1 MGDLMNEF
9 IKKQAISMLRMEL
22 IMTLIYIGAWGIWGI
37 MAIVDLNVAKI
48 FFLGM
53 SIYIALIIHYHVP
66 LHKWNYSG
74 SIQAIG
80 IISVLYAYFM
90 IWHGFPIDW
99 GNGTTTLFIHL
110 FLGITKV
117 IHSDFISISIISL
130 TYFVLVY
137 VISLALF
144 WILCALNGKNQCYQ
158 RKWCRSHY
166 RKRYQRTK
174 QKHGYNLNKYKV
186 IELEFRKRN
195 ELWLSV
201 LYRIIII
208 NIRWDELE

>member
-9 IKKQAISMLRMEL
+9 IKKKAISMLRIEL

-53 SIYIALIIHYHVP
+53 SIYIALIIHYHIP
-66 LHKWNYSG
+66 AHKWNYSG

-117 IHSDFISISIISL
+117 IHNDFIRISIISL
-130 TYFVLVY
+130 TYFVSVY

-166 RKRYQRTK
+166 RKRYDRTK
-174 QKHGYNLNKYKV
+174 QKHGYNLNKYKA
-186 IELEFRKRN
+186 IELEFRKRH

>member
-1 MGDLMNEF
+1 MGGLMNEF
-9 IKKQAISMLRMEL
+9 MKKKAISMLRMEL
-22 IMTLIYIGAWGIWGI
+22 IITLIYIGAWGIWGI

-53 SIYIALIIHYHVP
+53 SIYITLIIHYHVP

-117 IHSDFISISIISL
+117 IHNDFISISIMFL
-130 TYFVLVY
+130 TPFVLVY

-158 RKWCRSHY
+158 RK
-166 RKRYQRTK
+166 
-174 QKHGYNLNKYKV
+174 
-186 IELEFRKRN
+186 
-195 ELWLSV
+195 
-201 LYRIIII
+201 
-208 NIRWDELE
+208 

>member
-9 IKKQAISMLRMEL
+9 MKKKAISMLRMEL
-22 IMTLIYIGAWGIWGI
+22 IITLIYIGAWGIWGI

-117 IHSDFISISIISL
+117 IHNDFISISIMFL
-130 TYFVLVY
+130 TPFVLVY

>member
-1 MGDLMNEF
+1 
-9 IKKQAISMLRMEL
+9 MLRMEL

-53 SIYIALIIHYHVP
+53 SIYITLIIHYHVP

-117 IHSDFISISIISL
+117 IHNDFIRISIISL
-130 TYFVLVY
+130 TYFVSIY

>member
-9 IKKQAISMLRMEL
+9 IKKQAISMFRMEL

-117 IHSDFISISIISL
+117 IHNDFIRISIISL
-130 TYFVLVY
+130 TYFVSVY

-166 RKRYQRTK
+166 RKRYDRTK
-174 QKHGYNLNKYKV
+174 QKHGYNLNKYKA

>member
-9 IKKQAISMLRMEL
+9 MKKKAISMLRMEL

-117 IHSDFISISIISL
+117 IHNDFIRISIISL
-130 TYFVLVY
+130 TYFVSVY

-166 RKRYQRTK
+166 RKRYDRTK

>member
-9 IKKQAISMLRMEL
+9 MKKKAISMLRMEL
-22 IMTLIYIGAWGIWGI
+22 IITLIYIGAWGIWGI

-53 SIYIALIIHYHVP
+53 SIYIALIIHYHIP

-117 IHSDFISISIISL
+117 IHNDFIRISIISL
-130 TYFVLVY
+130 TYFVSVY

-166 RKRYQRTK
+166 RKRYDRTK
-174 QKHGYNLNKYKV
+174 QKHGYNLNKYKA

>member
-9 IKKQAISMLRMEL
+9 MKKKAISMLRMEL
-22 IMTLIYIGAWGIWGI
+22 IITLIYIGAWGIWGI

-53 SIYIALIIHYHVP
+53 SIYIALIIHYHIP

-117 IHSDFISISIISL
+117 IHNDFIRISIISL
-130 TYFVLVY
+130 TYFVSVY

-158 RKWCRSHY
+158 RK
-166 RKRYQRTK
+166 
-174 QKHGYNLNKYKV
+174 
-186 IELEFRKRN
+186 
-195 ELWLSV
+195 
-201 LYRIIII
+201 
-208 NIRWDELE
+208 

>member
-1 MGDLMNEF
+1 
-9 IKKQAISMLRMEL
+9 MLRMEL

-117 IHSDFISISIISL
+117 IHNDFIRISIISL
-130 TYFVLVY
+130 TYFVSVY

-166 RKRYQRTK
+166 RKRYDRTK
-174 QKHGYNLNKYKV
+174 QKHGYNLNKYKA

>member
-1 MGDLMNEF
+1 MGDLMIEF
-9 IKKQAISMLRMEL
+9 MKKKAISMLRMEL
-22 IMTLIYIGAWGIWGI
+22 IITLIYIGAWGIWGI

-53 SIYIALIIHYHVP
+53 SIYIALIIHYHIP

-117 IHSDFISISIISL
+117 IHNDFIRISIISL
-130 TYFVLVY
+130 TYFVSVY

-166 RKRYQRTK
+166 RKRYDRTK
-174 QKHGYNLNKYKV
+174 QKHGYNLNKYKA